1 MPFINPHHIST
12 PYYQQLE
19 TPLENESVSHEASE
33 GELRLR
39 SRQRQLLPLLASSQR
54 AAQQFTQALLAHAKA
69 PTGESAEAV
78 QDARLAQAHANAELQ
93 QGLQRLVVDLQL
105 EVPEF
110 SFGDAEQIMSNPHD
124 KDASGLLWGS
134 ASDFYK
140 QISALLGAMQSE
152 WLARYQEAVG
162 KFVEF
167 YAALSAIMEKLVM
180 ENANDKGDVTFDLT
194 AVLQELDALIAK
206 YELPENSLATFESK
220 ADADAFVAS
229 LGMPGLTVKETGSS
243 PKQYAVM
250 MDLDPARQLATTPKG
265 RQTWNSARYASWQD
279 SKNLSMERLNQAS
292 KMLQEKLSEA
302 TQKYNRAVE
311 ILSATIDKNGGVDR
325 LVADNIGR

>member
-1 MPFINPHHIST
+1 MPFINPHAIST

-19 TPLENESVSHEASE
+19 TPVENESVRHEASE

-69 PTGESAEAV
+69 STGDSDEAV
-78 QDARLAQAHANAELQ
+78 QEARLAQAHASAELQ
-93 QGLQRLVVDLQL
+93 QGLQRLVADLQL

-124 KDASGLLWGS
+124 KDASGLVWGS

-152 WLARYQEAVG
+152 WLARYQEAVA

-194 AVLQELDALIAK
+194 AVLQELDALIAT
-206 YELPENSLATFESK
+206 YERPGNGLAKFDSK

-229 LGMPGLTVKETGSS
+229 LGMPGLTVKETGTS

-292 KMLQEKLSEA
+292 KMLQEKLSES